1 MGGQQAARRRAAA
14 SRKAA
19 KVRSPGTP
27 GTAPRPAEGEGR
39 AKERSPGARAQ
50 TDTVEPEALVV
61 THWFDSGTGD
71 RPYDA
76 TLHLTG
82 RRVTDHA
89 KPKATD
95 LFERDDKVQAITPG
109 IGPISVSTWIYGLEP
124 GRWDVSAVLIRE
136 GADSEGQR
144 PAGRSRFA
152 GAEPAPAASWSWRRR
167 ALSTRPPSPVK
178 TRWAQAAPLA
188 SIPGVIPGSWTV
200 LAALGAVAGLILQA
214 AILGHEGISV
224 SQSMIVSVLALVSG
238 LIAAKVWYA
247 VLHPGP
253 WREALGGWAVDGF
266 LIVALIVGVA
276 GLLLFDL
283 PMGIFLDAAA
293 PGLFFGVAIGR
304 LGCFLTGCCA
314 GRYTRSR
321 WAIWSSD
328 RRIGARRIPAQLL
341 ESAAGLVLGVVT
353 ALLVLSHWVGVP
365 GAVFVASFGLYML
378 FRQGILRLRAESRRF
393 SWRRSAL
400 VTGARS

>member
-1 MGGQQAARRRAAA
+1 MGAQRAAQRRGAA
-14 SRKAA
+14 SRKAPKA
-19 KVRSPGTP
+19 RASGTP
-27 GTAPRPAEGEGR
+27 GTPPRPAAGEGR
-39 AKERSPGARAQ
+39 AKEQSSSARAG
-50 TDTVEPEALVV
+50 TDSVEPEALVV

-82 RRVTDHA
+82 RRVKDHA
-89 KPKATD
+89 KAKATEV
-95 LFERDDKVQAITPG
+95 FERDDKIEGIVPG
-109 IGPISVSTWIYGLEP
+109 IGPISVSTWVYGLEP
-124 GRWDVSAVLIRE
+124 GRWDVSAVLVRE
-136 GADSEGQR
+136 GAESEGPR

-167 ALSTRPPSPVK
+167 ELSTRPPSPVK
-178 TRWAQAAPLA
+178 TRWALAAPLA

-200 LAALGAVAGLILQA
+200 LAALGAVVGLILQA

-238 LIAAKVWYA
+238 LIAAKLWYA

-253 WREALGGWAVDGF
+253 WRQSLGGWAVDGF
-266 LIVALIVGVA
+266 LVVALIVGVA

-328 RRIGARRIPAQLL
+328 RRIGARRIPAQLF
-341 ESAAGLVLGVVT
+341 ESAAGLVLGVAT
-353 ALLVLSHWVGVP
+353 ALLVLSHWVGVL

-400 VTGARS
+400 VTGVRS